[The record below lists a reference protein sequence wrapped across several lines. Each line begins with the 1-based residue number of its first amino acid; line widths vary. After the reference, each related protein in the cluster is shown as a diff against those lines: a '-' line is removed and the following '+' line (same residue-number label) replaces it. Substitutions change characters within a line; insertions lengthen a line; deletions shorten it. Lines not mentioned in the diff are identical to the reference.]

1 MAFKRTEKK
10 ELSAGLQLTSLIDC
24 FSILIIYLLVV
35 TTLGQNT
42 IDIPKGITLPKAT
55 QGSEVNPTLVV
66 EVRGNQYTINGKTL
80 SMDRLV
86 GEFKRQISKIED
98 KSNISLVIQADQKAQ
113 YSDINPLVMAGM
125 TAGFNQVGFSV
136 LRENGQ

>member
-1 MAFKRTEKK
+1 MAFKRIEKK

-42 IDIPKGITLPKAT
+42 IEVPQGMTLPKAT
-55 QGSEVNPTLVV
+55 QGSEINPTLVV
-66 EVRGNQYTINGKTL
+66 EVRGNQYTIDGK
-80 SMDRLV
+80 RLEMESLI
-86 GEFKRQISKIED
+86 GEFKRRISKIDD
-98 KSNISLVIQADQKAQ
+98 KESISLVIQADQKAR